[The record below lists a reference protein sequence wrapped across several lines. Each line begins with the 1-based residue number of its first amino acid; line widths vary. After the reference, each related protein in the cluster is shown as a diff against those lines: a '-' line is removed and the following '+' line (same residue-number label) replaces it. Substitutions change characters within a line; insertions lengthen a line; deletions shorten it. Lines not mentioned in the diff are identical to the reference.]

1 MRNDKKP
8 RVVIATHNY
17 DKTKEILSIFISQG
31 DEIEFISG
39 VEIDEWDEPEED
51 GKTIEENAIK
61 KAVSASKKAKLPAL
75 ADDTGLEVDA
85 LNREPGVL
93 SSRYAGEN
101 ATYEDNYRKLL
112 REMRG
117 IPYENRT
124 ARFITNVAC
133 ARGEKILFVADG
145 ILTGFIAEE
154 PRGNN
159 GFGYD
164 PVFFLPSLGKTL
176 AELLPEEKNR
186 ISHRS
191 IAFTNAYKM
200 LISLYK
206 KGEL

>member
-1 MRNDKKP
+1 LRNDKKP

-39 VEIDEWDEPEED
+39 VEIDEWDEPKED
-51 GKTIEENAIK
+51 GETIEENAIK